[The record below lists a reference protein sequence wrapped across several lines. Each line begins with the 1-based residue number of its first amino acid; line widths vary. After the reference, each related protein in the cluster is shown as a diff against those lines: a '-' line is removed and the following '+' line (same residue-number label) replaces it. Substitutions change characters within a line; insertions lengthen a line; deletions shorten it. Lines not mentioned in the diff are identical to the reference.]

1 METVVIPKKLVK
13 EGELILIPRRQYEE
27 MVRGLSRMKK
37 RAAEEADTDEAIRI
51 HKKEKKLGKLQAIKS
66 LADLSRYIPENLKK
80 DQ

>member
-51 HKKEKKLGKLQAIKS
+51 HKKEKKMGKLQVIKS